1 MYFSFQVN
9 RRLWTWKSSFHSA
22 SSFLTCFW
30 ANFFTCLFTWIRH
43 HQNCIGWVL
52 PKNCNRGWKRLP
64 KFCSWKWIGHEEAF
78 GCLGM
83 YRSLCLGSVTKS
95 SKQNNNAYFFGEAAK
110 VVCWELICSWYFSSN
125 GDLGMIYVESS
136 LSTFG
141 DTLSSA
147 IMEVENGCS
156 WSSRKVYYWRGKHFS
171 LNHP

>member
-83 YRSLCLGSVTKS
+83 YRSL
-95 SKQNNNAYFFGEAAK
+95 FGERHK
-110 VVCWELICSWYFSSN
+110 VFQTKQQCILLWSGQGCLLRVDMQLILQLKWRPWY
-125 GDLGMIYVESS
+125 DLRRIIPLY
-136 LSTFG
+136 L
-141 DTLSSA
+141 
-147 IMEVENGCS
+147 
-156 WSSRKVYYWRGKHFS
+156 WRYSFFRNHGSGKW
-171 LNHP
+171 L